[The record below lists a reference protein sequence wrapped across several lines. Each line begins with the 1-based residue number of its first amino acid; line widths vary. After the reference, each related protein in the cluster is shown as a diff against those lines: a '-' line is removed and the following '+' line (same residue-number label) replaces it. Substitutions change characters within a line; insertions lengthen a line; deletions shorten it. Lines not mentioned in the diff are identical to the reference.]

1 MDYITVRE
9 AAEKWGVSP
18 RSITYHL
25 VAGRIEGAVRKGHM
39 WLIPATASKPRDRRK
54 KKETPSYYTLLEQ
67 EDSLFSILDLF
78 PIPMAVFS
86 PDGECSFMNKAFIDF
101 FCIPTPWDIIG
112 NFNVLQDPFINDKL
126 GLTDYLKRVFSG
138 EILSIYDVKVPFEE
152 IDNRYRSRRRSPIE
166 QEVYQDITNFPL
178 LREDGTVAYVI
189 TVFMTKHIY
198 QSRLDTIKAKEYI
211 DTHWLDDFN
220 LDKISNHAGLSRHHL
235 TRLFKQFIGI
245 TPYSYYQKVKIEKI
259 KEALGDL
266 TLNISEA
273 FNSCGADYSGGF
285 AEAFKKKIGMTPS
298 EYRRSLQTD
307 VCDNSKQ
314 PGQCSPFTAN
324 YYKPICE
331 SDEPLFQTAE
341 LFPIPIQIFKPNGDI
356 VFINEAVLKMWNVK
370 DTSQI
375 IGQYNLIRDPFANG
389 QPELQDGIRKVFG
402 GEVVLIS
409 DVRIPLENFWE
420 WYKTRSPVYDIEA
433 IYTDILNFPV
443 PGADGKMAYM
453 VAVFFTS
460 RIYQGKS
467 EVARAREYLENNW
480 REEFNIDSI
489 AKAACLSPSHLV
501 RLFKKHTGMTPYSYY
516 QEIKVSRLKEAL
528 RDKNVSI
535 SQAFFSCGFE
545 YPGNFARF
553 FKEQVGMTP
562 SQYRKSID

>member
-138 EILSIYDVKVPFEE
+138 EILSVYDVKVPFEE

-298 EYRRSLQTD
+298 DYRRSLQTD

-314 PGQCSPFTAN
+314 PGQGSPFTAN

>member
-1 MDYITVRE
+1 M
-9 AAEKWGVSP
+9 
-18 RSITYHL
+18 
-25 VAGRIEGAVRKGHM
+25 
-39 WLIPATASKPRDRRK
+39 
-54 KKETPSYYTLLEQ
+54 
-67 EDSLFSILDLF
+67 
-78 PIPMAVFS
+78 
-86 PDGECSFMNKAFIDF
+86 
-101 FCIPTPWDIIG
+101 
-112 NFNVLQDPFINDKL
+112 
-126 GLTDYLKRVFSG
+126 
-138 EILSIYDVKVPFEE
+138 
-152 IDNRYRSRRRSPIE
+152 
-166 QEVYQDITNFPL
+166 YQDITNFPL

-298 EYRRSLQTD
+298 DYRRSLQTD

-314 PGQCSPFTAN
+314 PGPDSNFTAN

>member
-86 PDGECSFMNKAFIDF
+86 HDGECSFMNKAFIDF

-198 QSRLDTIKAKEYI
+198 QSRLDTIKAKKYI

-314 PGQCSPFTAN
+314 PGQGSPFTAN

-375 IGQYNLIRDPFANG
+375 IGQYNLIH
-389 QPELQDGIRKVFG
+389 K
-402 GEVVLIS
+402 
-409 DVRIPLENFWE
+409 
-420 WYKTRSPVYDIEA
+420 
-433 IYTDILNFPV
+433 
-443 PGADGKMAYM
+443 
-453 VAVFFTS
+453 
-460 RIYQGKS
+460 
-467 EVARAREYLENNW
+467 
-480 REEFNIDSI
+480 
-489 AKAACLSPSHLV
+489 
-501 RLFKKHTGMTPYSYY
+501 
-516 QEIKVSRLKEAL
+516 
-528 RDKNVSI
+528 
-535 SQAFFSCGFE
+535 
-545 YPGNFARF
+545 
-553 FKEQVGMTP
+553 
-562 SQYRKSID
+562 